1 MIIDELVYNRTP
13 ADAARVAA
21 LSAKG
26 WAAMT
31 ADERAEWSAGMKGA
45 YNAADLNRVETACKF
60 IADYFNG
67 LQAVLDSYRATLGVA
82 SDSLWNVPFTYPI
95 DISVK
100 TDWAVS
106 DIPTAEALARYLL
119 NVDKVSDV
127 ILIEKQLPESMEY
140 LIWSGAN
147 EIERA
152 LAEEYGRGTE
162 YEEETKE
169 KISDTAQAWF
179 FSGDLYSGEI

>member
-1 MIIDELVYNRTP
+1 MIIDELIYDRTP
-13 ADAARVAA
+13 ADAARAAA

-45 YNAADLNRVETACKF
+45 YNAEDLNRVEAACKF
-60 IADYFNG
+60 IADYFNS
-67 LQAVLDSYRATLGVA
+67 LQTVLDGYRDELGVA
-82 SDSLWNVPFTYPI
+82 ADPLWVVPFAHPTDI
-95 DISVK
+95 DVK
-100 TDWAVS
+100 TDWDMP
-106 DIPTAEALARYLL
+106 DIPTAEDMERYLS
-119 NVDKVSDV
+119 NVDKVTDV
-127 ILIEKQLPESMEY
+127 MPIEKQLPASMEY
-140 LIWSGAN
+140 LIWRGAN

>member
-1 MIIDELVYNRTP
+1 M
-13 ADAARVAA
+13 
-21 LSAKG
+21 
-26 WAAMT
+26 
-31 ADERAEWSAGMKGA
+31 
-45 YNAADLNRVETACKF
+45 
-60 IADYFNG
+60 
-67 LQAVLDSYRATLGVA
+67 
-82 SDSLWNVPFTYPI
+82 PFTYPI

-119 NVDKVSDV
+119 NVDKVTDV
-127 ILIEKQLPESMEY
+127 MTIEKQLPASMEY